1 MHVESVVWIAER
13 KDMLSTFLGLLTLLV
28 YVRYSR
34 KAVLASDSLIVFV
47 VLAVLTWAFTLIGMN
62 CIRAGH
68 PEDFNAWALLIY
80 VPIFL
85 GITIYGAV
93 VRRYYLI
100 LYCVIFVLYVLG
112 LLAKPMLV
120 TLPCVC
126 LLLDFWPL
134 GRFSSL
140 FSDAPL
146 QAALVERP
154 AVPRRKA
161 KRNQR
166 LPARKAAVPAE
177 RAMEWTGGAQILLL
191 LLEKVPLLALSAASA
206 IITPYAQN
214 HGGSMAS
221 TSELSLG
228 FRLENSLQSYM
239 RYITRMFWPGK
250 MSVLYLLDPDH
261 VDHFYTAIAVVTL
274 LTITGLVIWAAFY
287 GRRYLAFGWFW
298 YLGTLV
304 PVIGIVQVGEQ
315 THADRYTYIPYVGL
329 FVMLAWGIADLINL
343 LPQFRTGLRYATGI
357 AMILV
362 LAICVGWTKYQL
374 QFWTG
379 VEVHLR
385 HALTITPDNWNMLNN
400 LGVYLWKEAQKQDA
414 VAAKAEA
421 DGDLT
426 SAAEFHARSV
436 ALKDDATAQW
446 IHGIT
451 ARPTATDIHSNLGY
465 RYSESGDLDKA
476 EWHLTQAV
484 KLKPIS
490 PRPHNNLG
498 RVLLRRSQKCEADA
512 READAKHETEKAKRL
527 RSEAKVKLD
536 AAIAEFDTAVGYDPS
551 LLEARLNLGEVYLS
565 PSALHPEK
573 AEFHFLKILDST
585 RPRSRTARPSITSAR
600 PISAWPESSI
610 TPQQFGRRHQIS
622 DPGAATQS
630 PKSGGDAVACRPAI
644 RAGRVSRGRKMPLAH
659 AGRDAGAEAG
669 GIRCAILRT
678 IRQRPQSPASR
689 RGLEFLRLGVCHES
703 RAEDP
708 RSQRGDDTCPGCR
721 DEDATERPAV
731 GGLVRRGTGPQR
743 PVPAG
748 RASGPNRRQSGQFPG
763 QQAAGRCRFA
773 AFAVLSAG

>member
-1 MHVESVVWIAER
+1 MLLFESNVPLQDRLNW
-13 KDMLSTFLGLLTLLV
+13 LTA
-28 YVRYSR
+28 RW
-34 KAVLASDSLIVFV
+34 FV
-47 VLAVLTWAFTLIGMN
+47 T
-62 CIRAGH
+62 GH
-68 PEDFNAWALLIY
+68 PEIFPVEYLWIYLLIFAG
-80 VPIFL
+80 VVFH
-85 GITIYGAV
+85 AV
-93 VRRYYLI
+93 RTGRYNLL
-100 LYCVIFVLYVLG
+100 LYCAIFVLYALG

-134 GRFSSL
+134 GRFASL
-140 FSDAPL
+140 FSGAPL
-146 QAALVERP
+146 QAALIERP

-166 LPARKAAVPAE
+166 LPARKAAAPAE
-177 RAMEWTGGAQILLL
+177 RAVEWTAGTQILLL

-206 IITPYAQN
+206 VITPYAQA

-221 TSELSLG
+221 SSELSIG
-228 FRLENSLQSYM
+228 FRLENSVQSYM

-343 LPQFRTGLRYATGI
+343 LPQFRTGLRYATSF

-400 LGVYLWKEAQKQDA
+400 LGVYLWKEAQKQD
-414 VAAKAEA
+414 VLAAKAEA

-426 SAAEFHARSV
+426 SAAEFHAKSV

-476 EWHLTQAV
+476 EWHLMEAV

-512 READAKHETEKAKRL
+512 READAKGETEKAKQL
-527 RSEAKVKLD
+527 RIQGKAKLD
-536 AAIAEFDTAVGYDPS
+536 AAIAEFDKAVELDPS

-565 PSALHPEK
+565 PSAFHPEK
-573 AEFHFLKILDST
+573 AEFHFLKILELDS
-585 RPRSRTARPSITSAR
+585 
-600 PISAWPESSI
+600 ISVKDRETISNFSQAYFGLAESSC
-610 TPQQFGRRHQIS
+610 TAQQFGRGHQVS

-630 PKSGGDAVACRPAI
+630 PEPGCAAVACRPAI
-644 RAGRVSRGRKMPLAH
+644 RAGRVSRGREMPLAH
-659 AGRDAGAEAG
+659 AGRDAGAEAAG
-669 GIRCAILRT
+669 
-678 IRQRPQSPASR
+678 AS
-689 RGLEFLRLGVCHES
+689 GEFLRKLRKRPQDAANC
-703 RAEDP
+703 
-708 RSQRGDDTCPGCR
+708 RSP
-721 DEDATERPAV
+721 
-731 GGLVRRGTGPQR
+731 
-743 PVPAG
+743 
-748 RASGPNRRQSGQFPG
+748 
-763 QQAAGRCRFA
+763 
-773 AFAVLSAG
+773 